1 MNVQQFVE
9 WFRGSEFARQVTGAW
24 RLPPRPA
31 DFGDWPN
38 ELDSRIV
45 EALAQRGIV
54 RPYRHQATA
63 IGHVLAGKNCVVVTP
78 TASGKTLCY
87 NLPVLQAILD
97 DSEARALYLFP
108 TKALAQDQ
116 LSELQAL
123 IDTLGVDVRTYT
135 YDGDTPANA
144 RRAVRQAGHVVI
156 TNPDMLHTGILP
168 HHTQWHRLFSNLR
181 YVVIDEMHVYR
192 GVFGSHVANV
202 LRRLKRICAHYGA
215 SPRFILAS
223 ASIGNPRELAEQ
235 LVEAEVEAVTESGAP
250 VGEKHVIFY
259 NPPVVNRAL
268 GIRAGSISTA
278 RRLAGEIL
286 ANQIH
291 TIVFGR
297 SRLVV
302 ELLLRYLRADA
313 RAAHHPESAI
323 QGYRSGYLPSERR
336 AIERGLRD
344 GSIQAVV
351 STNALELGIDVGH
364 LDACL
369 LVGYPGSI
377 ASTWQR
383 IGRVGRRDGASVA
396 ILVGASAPLD
406 QFVVS
411 HPEYFFNATI
421 ESGLINPDNLLILV
435 SHVKCAA
442 FELPFRDGDRF
453 GEVPLTPILG
463 HLADA
468 RILFH
473 SGESWFWMAESFPA
487 QEVSLRT
494 AATENVVIIDETEPS
509 QVKVIGEM
517 DRPSAATMLH
527 DEAIYF
533 HGGRQY
539 EVLRL
544 DWEEKKAYVRRVEV
558 DYYTDA
564 NLAVRLAVLDQ
575 FAEGGSDGGPRRAWG
590 EVSITYLPT
599 IFKKIKL
606 DTQENVGWG
615 TIRLPE
621 DTFHTTAYWLTLPR
635 ANAGWR
641 PVDIERGLAGL
652 AHSLGT
658 VAPLFLMCEPR
669 DVGTYAETRSPFTGQ
684 PTVFVYDAVPGGV
697 GFAERLFQSQQAL
710 MEATARMIGE
720 CPCEAGCPS
729 CVGAPVADDDGGKL
743 VALELLRGALTGPS
757 PEVSLL
763 PLGND

>member
-9 WFRGSEFARQVTGAW
+9 WFQGSDFSRHVTGVW

-31 DFGDWPN
+31 EFGDWPSG
-38 ELDSRIV
+38 LDSRIIA
-45 EALAQRGIV
+45 ALIRRGIA
-54 RPYRHQATA
+54 RPYRHQAITLGK
-63 IGHVLAGKNCVVVTP
+63 ILAGKNCVIVTP

-87 NLPVLQAILD
+87 NLPVLQAILTNP
-97 DSEARALYLFP
+97 EARALYLFP

-116 LSELQAL
+116 LAELQAL
-123 IDTLGVDVRTYT
+123 VDAIGVDLRTYT

-168 HHTQWHRLFSNLR
+168 HHTQWHRLFSNLQ

-202 LRRLKRICAHYGA
+202 LRRLKRICRHYGA

-223 ASIGNPRELAEQ
+223 ASIGNPDVLAEQ
-235 LVEAEVEAVTESGAP
+235 LVEAEVEVVTESGAP

-268 GIRAGSISTA
+268 GIRASSISTV
-278 RRLAGEIL
+278 RRLAGQIL
-286 ANQIH
+286 ANQMH

-302 ELLLRYLRADA
+302 ELLLRYLRADS
-313 RAAHHPESAI
+313 RAANLPESVI
-323 QGYRSGYLPSERR
+323 QGYRSGYLPNERR
-336 AIERGLRD
+336 AIERGLRE
-344 GSIQAVV
+344 GSIRAVV
-351 STNALELGIDVGH
+351 STNALELGIDIGH

-383 IGRVGRRDGASVA
+383 IGRVGRRDGASLA
-396 ILVGASAPLD
+396 IFVGASSPLD

-411 HPEYFFNATI
+411 HPEYFFNAPV

-435 SHVKCAA
+435 SHVKCSA
-442 FELPFRDGDRF
+442 FELPFHDGETF
-453 GEVPLTPILG
+453 GQVPLVPILQ
-463 HLADA
+463 HLAEARVLLRSGDA
-468 RILFH
+468 
-473 SGESWFWMAESFPA
+473 WFWMAESFPA

-494 AATENVVIIDETEPS
+494 AATENVVIVDQSEPS
-509 QVKVIGEM
+509 NVKVIGEM

-527 DEAIYF
+527 DEAIYL

-544 DWEEKKAYVRRVEV
+544 DWEEKKAYVRQVEV

-575 FAEGGSDGGPRRAWG
+575 FAEDSLGDGPGRAHG
-590 EVSITYLPT
+590 EVSITYLAT

-606 DTQENVGWG
+606 DSQENVGWG

-621 DTFHTTAYWLTLPR
+621 DTFHTTAYWLTFPGDGPAWR
-635 ANAGWR
+635 ASE
-641 PVDIERGLAGL
+641 IERGLAGI
-652 AHSLGT
+652 AHLLGT

-669 DVGTYAETRSPFTGQ
+669 DIGTYAETRSPFTGQ

-697 GFAERLFQSQQAL
+697 GFAERLYQSHRML
-710 MEATARMIGE
+710 LEAAIKLVDE
-720 CPCEAGCPS
+720 CPCDAGCPS
-729 CVGAPVADDDGGKL
+729 CVGAPIAADASAKMVAC
-743 VALELLRGALTGPS
+743 ELLRCALAALAAES
-757 PEVSLL
+757 
-763 PLGND
+763 

>member
-9 WFRGSEFARQVTGAW
+9 WFQGSDFGRHVTGVW

-31 DFGDWPN
+31 EFGDWPSG
-38 ELDSRIV
+38 LDSRIIA
-45 EALAQRGIV
+45 ALIRRGIA
-54 RPYRHQATA
+54 RPYRHQAITLGK
-63 IGHVLAGKNCVVVTP
+63 ILAGKNCVIVTP

-87 NLPVLQAILD
+87 NLPVLQAILTNP
-97 DSEARALYLFP
+97 EARALYLFP

-116 LSELQAL
+116 LAELQAL
-123 IDTLGVDVRTYT
+123 VDAIGVDLRTYT

-168 HHTQWHRLFSNLR
+168 HHTQWHRLFSNLQ

-202 LRRLKRICAHYGA
+202 LRRLKRICRHYGA

-223 ASIGNPRELAEQ
+223 ASIGNPDVLAEQ
-235 LVEAEVEAVTESGAP
+235 LVEAEVEVVTESGAP

-268 GIRAGSISTA
+268 GIRAGSISTV
-278 RRLAGEIL
+278 RRLAGQIL
-286 ANQIH
+286 ANQMH

-302 ELLLRYLRADA
+302 ELLLRYLRADS
-313 RAAHHPESAI
+313 RAANLPESVI
-323 QGYRSGYLPSERR
+323 QGYRSGYLPNERR
-336 AIERGLRD
+336 AIERGLRE
-344 GSIQAVV
+344 GSIRAVV
-351 STNALELGIDVGH
+351 STNALELGIDIGH

-383 IGRVGRRDGASVA
+383 IGRVGRRDGASLA
-396 ILVGASAPLD
+396 IFVGASSPLD

-411 HPEYFFNATI
+411 HPEYFFNAPI

-435 SHVKCAA
+435 SHVKCSA
-442 FELPFRDGDRF
+442 FELPFHDGETF
-453 GEVPLTPILG
+453 GQVPLVPILQ
-463 HLADA
+463 HLAEARVLLRSGDA
-468 RILFH
+468 
-473 SGESWFWMAESFPA
+473 WFWMAESFPA

-494 AATENVVIIDETEPS
+494 AATENVVIVDQSEPS
-509 QVKVIGEM
+509 NVKVIGEM

-527 DEAIYF
+527 DEAIYL

-544 DWEEKKAYVRRVEV
+544 DWEEKKAYVRQVEV

-575 FAEGGSDGGPRRAWG
+575 FAEDSLGDGPGRAHG
-590 EVSITYLPT
+590 EVSITYLAT

-606 DTQENVGWG
+606 DSQENVGWG

-621 DTFHTTAYWLTLPR
+621 DTFHTTAYWLTFPGDGPAWR
-635 ANAGWR
+635 ASE
-641 PVDIERGLAGL
+641 IERGLAGI
-652 AHSLGT
+652 AHLLGT

-669 DVGTYAETRSPFTGQ
+669 DIGTYAETRSPFTGQ

-697 GFAERLFQSQQAL
+697 GFAERLYQSHRML
-710 MEATARMIGE
+710 LEAAIKLVDE
-720 CPCEAGCPS
+720 CPCDAGCPS
-729 CVGAPVADDDGGKL
+729 CVGAPIAADASAKTVAC
-743 VALELLRGALTGPS
+743 ELLRCALAALAAES
-757 PEVSLL
+757 
-763 PLGND
+763 